1 MLLSLWDVSKE
12 IIASHKPSTTPPTVE
27 ELYERLIEKNIP
39 TILRCGLIAWLLTS
53 DFFEYGLC
61 QTPTIKDLA
70 IHGSKV
76 GASGPK
82 TIRKV
87 ASDCKAIQGRELS
100 VVDLEHALCKI
111 SRQNTRAKS
120 GKGKSASSKRDNL
133 GLERDVESVT
143 SGPTTTSG
151 SKRQKR
157 RK

>member
-1 MLLSLWDVSKE
+1 MLTRVFGVMQN
-12 IIASHKPSTTPPTVE
+12 PPLNT
-27 ELYERLIEKNIP
+27 
-39 TILRCGLIAWLLTS
+39 
-53 DFFEYGLC
+53 
-61 QTPTIKDLA
+61 Q
-70 IHGSKV
+70 
-76 GASGPK
+76 